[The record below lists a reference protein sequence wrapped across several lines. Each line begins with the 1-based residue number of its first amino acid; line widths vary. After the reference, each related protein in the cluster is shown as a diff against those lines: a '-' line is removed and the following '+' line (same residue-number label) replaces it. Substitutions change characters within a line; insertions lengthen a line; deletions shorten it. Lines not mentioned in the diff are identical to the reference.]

1 MLDDIVENFKASLR
15 TQLPSRSL
23 FLLLA
28 FRAVTG
34 GTDDCD
40 CVMTVGIAARRESCD
55 GGGVI
60 SVEIGRLFFLV
71 GDDVV
76 FVGDDTGMGRGW

>member
-1 MLDDIVENFKASLR
+1 MTLSRILKH
-15 TQLPSRSL
+15 PSELSCRVGAF